1 MHLFVIVMFIQNA
14 IKYCKVF
21 NCDHLNYFCPSVP
34 ALQYV
39 LWQDLIWDFNTLL
52 VLLAAPSITYC
63 KTKKKIIWLL
73 GSYPAGIILLRG
85 RAREARVRDA
95 VHT

>member
-1 MHLFVIVMFIQNA
+1 MDMHLFVMFIQNA

-34 ALQYV
+34 ALQHV
-39 LWQDLIWDFNTLL
+39 LWQDLIWDFISPVGCAFNYLL
-52 VLLAAPSITYC
+52 TN
-63 KTKKKIIWLL
+63 KKKLYGHL
-73 GSYPAGIILLRG
+73 ARNPAGIILLRG
-85 RAREARVRDA
+85 RARGARVRDA

>member
-1 MHLFVIVMFIQNA
+1 MDMFIIFTNMFIQNA

-21 NCDHLNYFCPSVP
+21 NRDHLNYFCPSVP
-34 ALQYV
+34 TLQYV
-39 LWQDLIWDFNTLL
+39 LWQDLIWDFISPVGCAFNYF
-52 VLLAAPSITYC
+52 SC

-85 RAREARVRDA
+85 RARGARVRDA